1 MSESKDS
8 LLKVII
14 IIKLD
19 LDITE
24 IRINEGSL
32 IDINQKIHSD
42 SSDVNGLIKVT

>member
-1 MSESKDS
+1 MSKSRNS

-24 IRINEGSL
+24 IRINEGL
-32 IDINQKIHSD
+32 LMNTDQKIYSD
-42 SSDVNGLIKVT
+42 NSGVNKSIKAI

>member
-1 MSESKDS
+1 MSELKDS

-24 IRINEGSL
+24 IRINEGL
-32 IDINQKIHSD
+32 LMNINQKIYSD
-42 SSDVNGLIKVT
+42 DLDINESVKAI